1 VSKERRR
8 LAMLDVMARHPDWW
22 KTYQMVE
29 VVRGLDWTEGDM
41 MGVAVKLVLN
51 SWVVLKKAVWILHG
65 GRPWW
70 CGSIILLQRLQIIS
84 HVSWTSQPSYSSGR

>member
-1 VSKERRR
+1 MDQVVVEALMEGQVLQKDQVSKERRE

-41 MGVAVKLVLN
+41 M
-51 SWVVLKKAVWILHG
+51 
-65 GRPWW
+65 
-70 CGSIILLQRLQIIS
+70 
-84 HVSWTSQPSYSSGR
+84 